1 MKFLKS
7 LICLCM
13 VMNLFSSN
21 VYATNNIDILNLDI
35 TEEETEIQK
44 GKLKKEV
51 SDLVE
56 ELRKHI
62 LEIDEK
68 IEVLR
73 QTDEYLTYPI
83 IRLNIDTPILGM
95 KSIINQKLKITNGV
109 SATDVAKG
117 YSIRDIVKNKTVK
130 IPDTTL
136 ANITVNTKE
145 VNIEED
151 MSITEYNTLILKL
164 MNYVDKV
171 ENVSDF
177 LDTKTNSMFKEYVSK
192 DKKEKLN
199 DLNNRLQKI
208 NNDLLTTN
216 EELIK
221 IYFTDKENYTNIENK
236 YIELSKKQKEL
247 NEQVSDVLI
256 ESSKLNNLQKEIIS
270 LESQVIDYLTEIDK
284 FEIKDL
290 ALNSIYLEVYNE
302 LSNRLKIIEEYIEA
316 STVEKEIVN
325 EVSVENIEEQEQD
338 DVLNDKKHQD
348 EAEVEILYEV
358 FSGKSVNNMKNIILN
373 LEEKMDKLDII
384 YKSEEQVSQN
394 ESETEN
400 ENTEEE
406 QVAKLA
412 YENLTQEELNTEF
425 DYLIQKYN
433 EFTKQEYTYYLDNVN
448 ELLKL
453 INNKVNKLASIL
465 DVSIISEVRYIYIEL
480 PVSLENYLDTYS
492 TNSTIETKYLIT
504 NFKNELDKLSLDYSN
519 ILKLYKEL
527 ESEEKLNNA

>member
-1 MKFLKS
+1 MKFLKC
-7 LICLCM
+7 LICLFM
-13 VMNLFSSN
+13 VMSLFCGN
-21 VYATNNIDILNLDI
+21 IYATNNVDILNLEI
-35 TEEETEIQK
+35 TEDEMEIQK

-56 ELRKHI
+56 KLRVSI

-83 IRLNIDTPILGM
+83 IRLNLDTPILGM
-95 KSIINQKLKITNGV
+95 KSIINQKLKITNSV

-130 IPDTTL
+130 IPDTTI

-177 LDTKTNSMFKEYVSK
+177 LDAKTNSMFKEYVSK

-199 DLNNRLQKI
+199 DFNNRLQKI
-208 NNDLLTTN
+208 NNDLLASN
-216 EELIK
+216 EQLTK
-221 IYFTDKENYTNIENK
+221 IYFTDKENYTNIESK

-256 ESSKLNNLQKEIIS
+256 ESSKLNELQKEIIS

-290 ALNSIYLEVYNE
+290 AINNIYLEVYNE
-302 LSNRLKIIEEYIEA
+302 LNNRLKLIEEYIEA
-316 STVEKEIVN
+316 STIEKEIIA
-325 EVSVENIEEQEQD
+325 EVSVENIEEQEQE
-338 DVLNDKKHQD
+338 DVLTDKKHQD
-348 EAEVEILYEV
+348 EVEVEILYEV
-358 FSGKSVNNMKNIILN
+358 FSGKSVNNMKNIILS

-384 YKSEEQVSQN
+384 YKVEEQVS
-394 ESETEN
+394 EAEPEIEN
-400 ENTEEE
+400 AEEE
-406 QVAKLA
+406 QKVVELA
-412 YENLTQEELNTEF
+412 YENLTDEEIKTEF
-425 DYLIQKYN
+425 EYLIQKYN

-453 INNKVNKLASIL
+453 INNKVNKLASVL
-465 DVSIISEVRYIYIEL
+465 DVSIISEVRYIYIDL

-492 TNSTIETKYLIT
+492 TNSTIETKYLIS